1 MKNGGEEIKVCRKQ
15 VKNSIHAVCFFF
27 PSVFMWS
34 EVWLAS
40 DAVSDPLFVS
50 FHPRGRK
57 THPTKDA
64 TIEDMDGEALKWFL
78 SGAFNSILLWF
89 NKSHLNHI

>member
-1 MKNGGEEIKVCRKQ
+1 
-15 VKNSIHAVCFFF
+15 
-27 PSVFMWS
+27 MWS